1 MKVLCKLPNAS
12 GEINGVKFA
21 KTDDG
26 MLSEDIGED
35 VAKAFSEIPG
45 YEIVADTKSA
55 AKSAAK
61 SADKVD
67 AGKVVAEEVAAKA
80 E

>member
-35 VAKAFSEIPG
+35 VAKAFVEIPG
-45 YEIVADTKSA
+45 YEIVADTKA
-55 AKSAAK
+55 PAKSAAK
-61 SADKVD
+61 AAEKGD
-67 AGKVVAEEVAAKA
+67 AAKPVTEEGAKA